1 MALNMGSAIAYLELD
16 TSKFKSG
23 FKSALDD
30 LKAFTAQGA
39 TVSQKLSGLQSAFST
54 IGGGLTKG
62 LTLPLA
68 GVGTAAVK
76 TASDFEKQ
84 MSAVQAI
91 SQSTGSEFDA
101 LRDTAIELGG
111 STSFSASEVASAM
124 TEMAKAGW
132 DSSQII
138 DGMGGVLDA
147 AAASGE
153 DLASVGT
160 IVADALTSFGLEAGE
175 STRVAD
181 LLTQAANSGT
191 IGINDLAESYKYIA
205 PIAKT
210 MGFSIEDVTTSITA
224 LSTAGIKGS
233 QAGTALRGMLSRM
246 VNPTEEVGAV
256 MSELGIDIADSE
268 GNFYSLDEILS
279 QMRGTFKT
287 LTPEQQA
294 YYASILAGQ
303 EGVSSLTALLGMSQ
317 EEYDKIS
324 ASMENADG
332 VAKETAET
340 MQDNLAGAVEQLGG
354 ALESAAIVIGERLI
368 PYIRQLADWITGL
381 VEKFNGLSESQQD
394 MIVKIGLFAAAIG
407 PVLLIFSKVAST
419 IVSVIGVFTKVSG
432 AFTAVRESIALVQ
445 AGFSGLAT
453 QMGGIPSIVAKVMS
467 PFKTLKSIVS
477 AINPVV
483 AVIGVLVGAFTTLW
497 NTNESFRNSITNT
510 WNSIKLIVSGA
521 IDEISEKFAGYGI
534 TFEGI
539 INTVKNLWI
548 GFCNIIAPLFTQ
560 GFEAVMNVV
569 QGILGVVSG
578 LIDVIG
584 GLITGNFDTVMAG
597 ISQILT
603 SLITMVTSVASNIL
617 QAVGQIGANILTALG
632 LDAAAQA
639 VQTFFNNFAMIMR
652 NLPQIVMGF
661 IQSLGQLPGKIKAE
675 LDKVINNVK
684 TWATNMANNAKT
696 SATNFINNVVNGVKS
711 LPSKFKAQI
720 GKVINSVKTWA
731 SNMASNAANAA
742 TQFISN
748 VINTLSSLPGQVSS
762 ALGNV
767 ISAVVSWISGFVS
780 SAINAA
786 TQFGTNLVNTLRQIP
801 SQVVSIGSNIVNGV
815 WQGIQNAASS
825 FVSKVTS
832 FFKGIVN
839 SVKGAL
845 GIHSPSTVFDKEIG
859 QNIVKGVIKGVDK
872 QKKNAKKNAKELSK
886 LYVEA
891 AEEKLNDLKEIND
904 ISIAA
909 EIEYWK
915 RIKKETKKGSAGY
928 KQANREIKK
937 LKKDLNEQMIQ
948 LEQGYMENVAQ
959 TKEQLL
965 SDIKEVE
972 QAYDDA
978 IKSRQEEILSSLG
991 LFDVFTSE
999 TENTTQTLISNLQSQ
1014 VNALNEWSQLL
1025 VNLEKRGISQGL
1037 LEELQNMGVE
1047 SLADIRLLNS
1057 MTDEELDKY
1066 VALWEQK
1073 QSAALKQSLKEVD
1086 KQEYLNQ
1093 IKSLINEAGITLDE
1107 LETEYKNSLK
1117 ELGVEIADTSVQIG
1131 QDLINGITN
1140 GINSKYPEMKKALK
1154 DMCKKM
1160 TTTVK
1165 KTLKIASPSKVFA
1178 ELGGYTAEGFG
1189 VGFTDEIRT
1198 VNKQVENEINDLTNV
1213 GTSDIF
1219 SVTLNTLL
1227 SKYREAMNTMKDSLS
1242 GGFTSFSDGLD
1253 SILTSLLDKL
1263 YTISG
1268 KMAEITY
1275 MWHEIGAD
1283 SYISLPTDNKP
1294 KHRPVSG
1301 GTTPYGS
1308 ETGGDTYNFYNTK
1321 PDPYEYARQMKKAKK
1336 EMLYGY

>member
-30 LKAFTAQGA
+30 LKAFSAQGA

-124 TEMAKAGW
+124 MEMAKAGW

-191 IGINDLAESYKYIA
+191 IGISDLAESYKYIA
-205 PIAKT
+205 PLAKT

-317 EEYDKIS
+317 EEYDKIA

-368 PYIRQLADWITGL
+368 PYIRKLADWITGL

-394 MIVKIGLFAAAIG
+394 MIIKIGLVAAAVG
-407 PVLLIFSKVAST
+407 PALLIISRIIGT
-419 IVSVIGVFTKVSG
+419 IVGISNAVKTVIKVLSGSGGLLGIFKSVF
-432 AFTAVRESIALVQ
+432 
-445 AGFSGLAT
+445 
-453 QMGGIPSIVAKVMS
+453 GGIVKLV
-467 PFKTLKSIVS
+467 
-477 AINPVV
+477 NPVSII
-483 AVIGVLVGAFTTLW
+483 IGVLAGAFVTLW
-497 NTNESFRNSITNT
+497 KKNENFRNSIMKT
-510 WNSIKLIVSGA
+510 WNKIKNTVSGA

-534 TFEGI
+534 TFESVVDTI
-539 INTVKNLWI
+539 TNLWK
-548 GFCNIIAPLFTQ
+548 GFCDTIAPLFTQ
-560 GFEAVMNVV
+560 GFEAVADIVEGIT
-569 QGILGVVSG
+569 GILSG
-578 LIDVIG
+578 LVDVIG
-584 GLITGNFDTVMAG
+584 GIITGNFDAVMSG
-597 ISQILT
+597 VSQIL
-603 SLITMVTSVASNIL
+603 SSIVEAVTGAFANL
-617 QAVGQIGANILTALG
+617 LEAVGQIGANILTTLG
-632 LDAAAQA
+632 LEGAAQA
-639 VQTFFNNFAMIMR
+639 VQDFYKTFANVII
-652 NLPQIVMGF
+652 NLPQIITIF
-661 IQSLGQLPGKIKAE
+661 IQSLGQLPGKIKTE

-696 SATNFINNVVNGVKS
+696 AATNFLNNVVNSVKS
-711 LPSKFKAQI
+711 LPSKFKAQVD
-720 GKVINSVKTWA
+720 KVINSVKTWA

-748 VINTLSSLPGQVSS
+748 VINTLSSLPDQVSS

-786 TQFGTNLVNTLRQIP
+786 TQFGTNLINTLQQIP

-891 AEEKLNDLKEIND
+891 AEEKLSDLKEIND

-948 LEQGYMENVAQ
+948 LEQDYMENVAQ

-972 QAYDDA
+972 KAYDDA
-978 IKSRQEEILSSLG
+978 VKSRQEEILSSLG

-1025 VNLEKRGISQGL
+1025 ANLEKRGISQGL

-1057 MTDEELDKY
+1057 MTDEELNKY

-1093 IKSLINEAGITLDE
+1093 IKGLINEAGNTLDE

-1117 ELGVEIADTSVQIG
+1117 ELGVEMADTSVQIG

-1189 VGFTDEIRT
+1189 VGFANEVQT
-1198 VNKQVENEINDLTNV
+1198 VNKQVENEINDLTNI

-1227 SKYREAMNTMKDSLS
+1227 SKYREAMNIMRDSLS

-1283 SYISLPTDNKP
+1283 SYIGLPIDDKP
-1294 KHRPVSG
+1294 KHKPVSG

>member
-30 LKAFTAQGA
+30 LKAFTAQGT

-68 GVGTAAVK
+68 GIGTAAVK

-91 SQSTGSEFDA
+91 SRSTGSEFDA

-340 MQDNLAGAVEQLGG
+340 MQDNLAGAMDQLSG
-354 ALESAAIVIGERLI
+354 AFESAAIVIGERLI
-368 PYIRQLADWITGL
+368 PYVRQFADWVTGL

-394 MIVKIGLFAAAIG
+394 MIIKIGLFAAAVG
-407 PVLLIFSKVAST
+407 PILLIISRLIGMFTGISKVVGT
-419 IVSVIGVFTKVSG
+419 VVRVFSDLG
-432 AFTAVRESIALVQ
+432 GF
-445 AGFSGLAT
+445 AG
-453 QMGGIPSIVAKVMS
+453 II
-467 PFKTLKSIVS
+467 KTVFGNIIKMV
-477 AINPVV
+477 NPVV
-483 AVIGVLVGAFTTLW
+483 VVIGVLVGVFKTLW
-497 NTNESFRNSITNT
+497 DSNENFRNSIMKT
-510 WNSIKLIVSGA
+510 WNRIKDTVSGA

-539 INTVKNLWI
+539 VDTISNLWKD
-548 GFCNIIAPLFTQ
+548 FCDIIAPLFTQ
-560 GFEAVMNVV
+560 GFEAVADIVEGIT
-569 QGILGVVSG
+569 GILSG
-578 LIDVIG
+578 LVDVIG
-584 GLITGNFDTVMAG
+584 GIITGNFDAVMSG
-597 ISQILT
+597 VSQIL
-603 SLITMVTSVASNIL
+603 SSIVEAVTGAFANL
-617 QAVGQIGANILTALG
+617 LEAVGQIGANILTMLG
-632 LDAAAQA
+632 LEGAAQA
-639 VQTFFNNFAMIMR
+639 VQDFYKTFANVIR
-652 NLPQIVMGF
+652 NLPQIITTF

-696 SATNFINNVVNGVKS
+696 AATNFLNNVVNSVKS

-767 ISAVVSWISGFVS
+767 ISAVVSWVSGFVS

-786 TQFGTNLVNTLRQIP
+786 TQFGTNLINTLRQIP
-801 SQVVSIGSNIVNGV
+801 SQVVSIGTNIVNGV
-815 WQGIQNAASS
+815 WQGIQSAAGS
-825 FVSKVTS
+825 FISKVTS

-845 GIHSPSTVFDKEIG
+845 GIHSPSTVFDKQIG

-872 QKKNAKKNAKELSK
+872 QKKNAKKSAKELSK

-948 LEQGYMENVAQ
+948 LEQDYMENVAQ

-978 IKSRQEEILSSLG
+978 VKSRQEEILSSLG
-991 LFDVFTSE
+991 LFDVFKSE

-1025 VNLEKRGISQGL
+1025 ANLEKRGISQGL

-1057 MTDEELDKY
+1057 MTDEELNKY

-1093 IKSLINEAGITLDE
+1093 IKGLINEAGNTLDE

-1117 ELGVEIADTSVQIG
+1117 ELGVETADTSVQIG

-1178 ELGGYTAEGFG
+1178 DLGGYTAEGFG
-1189 VGFTDEIRT
+1189 IGFSNEMQT
-1198 VNKQVENEINDLTNV
+1198 VNKRVENEINDLTNI

-1227 SKYREAMNTMKDSLS
+1227 SKYREAMNIMRDSLS

-1283 SYISLPTDNKP
+1283 SYIGLPTDDKP
-1294 KHRPVSG
+1294 KHKPVLG
-1301 GTTPYGS
+1301 GTTPYRN
-1308 ETGGDTYNFYNTK
+1308 ETGGDTYNFYDTK

>member
-30 LKAFTAQGA
+30 LKAFSAQGA

-160 IVADALTSFGLEAGE
+160 IVADALTSFGLEASE

-191 IGINDLAESYKYIA
+191 IGVNDLAESYKYIA

-224 LSTAGIKGS
+224 LSMAGIKGS
-233 QAGTALRGMLSRM
+233 QAGTALRTMLSQLN
-246 VNPTEEVGAV
+246 NPTEKVAAAME
-256 MSELGIDIADSE
+256 ELGIDIADSE
-268 GNFYSLDEILS
+268 GNFYSLDDILR
-279 QMRGTFKT
+279 QMRESFSQ
-287 LTPEQQA
+287 LNPEQQA
-294 YYASILAGQ
+294 YYANILAGR
-303 EGVSSLTALLGMSQ
+303 EGMSGLNAILGMTQ
-317 EEYDKIS
+317 EEYDKIA

-354 ALESAAIVIGERLI
+354 ALESAAIVIGEGLI

-407 PVLLIFSKVAST
+407 PVLLILSKVAST
-419 IVSVIGVFTKVSG
+419 IVSVIGVFTKASG
-432 AFTAVRESIALVQ
+432 AFTAAM
-445 AGFSGLAT
+445 T
-453 QMGGIPSIVAKVMS
+453 

-483 AVIGVLVGAFTTLW
+483 AVIGILVGAFTTLW
-497 NTNESFRNSITNT
+497 NTNENFRNSIRNT

-675 LDKVINNVK
+675 LDKVINNAK

-696 SATNFINNVVNGVKS
+696 SATNFLNNVVNGVKS

-767 ISAVVSWISGFVS
+767 ISAVVSWVSGFVS

-786 TQFGTNLVNTLRQIP
+786 TQFGTNLINTLRQIP
-801 SQVVSIGSNIVNGV
+801 SQVVSIGSNIVDGV

-937 LKKDLNEQMIQ
+937 LKKNLNEQMIQ
-948 LEQGYMENVAQ
+948 LEQDYMENVAQ

-978 IKSRQEEILSSLG
+978 VKSRQEEILSSLG
-991 LFDVFTSE
+991 LFDVFKSE

-1025 VNLEKRGISQGL
+1025 ANLEKRGISQGL

-1047 SLADIRLLNS
+1047 SLEDIRLLNS
-1057 MTDEELDKY
+1057 MTDEELNKY

-1093 IKSLINEAGITLDE
+1093 IKGLINEAGNTLDE

-1117 ELGVEIADTSVQIG
+1117 ELGVETTDTSVQIG

-1189 VGFTDEIRT
+1189 VGFTNEMQT
-1198 VNKQVENEINDLTNV
+1198 VNKRVENEINDLTNI

-1227 SKYREAMNTMKDSLS
+1227 SKYREAMNTMRDSLS

-1283 SYISLPTDNKP
+1283 SYIGLSTDNKP
-1294 KHRPVSG
+1294 KPKPVSG
-1301 GTTPYGS
+1301 GTTPYGN
-1308 ETGGDTYNFYNTK
+1308 EAGGDTYNFYNTK

>member
-30 LKAFTAQGA
+30 LKVFTAQGA

-317 EEYDKIS
+317 EEYDKIA
-324 ASMENADG
+324 ASMENSDG

-368 PYIRQLADWITGL
+368 PYVRKLADWITGL

-394 MIVKIGLFAAAIG
+394 MIIKIGLFAAAVG
-407 PVLLIFSKVAST
+407 PILLIISRLIGMFTGISKVVGT
-419 IVSVIGVFTKVSG
+419 VVRVFSDLG
-432 AFTAVRESIALVQ
+432 GF
-445 AGFSGLAT
+445 AG
-453 QMGGIPSIVAKVMS
+453 II
-467 PFKTLKSIVS
+467 KTVFGNIIKMV
-477 AINPVV
+477 NPVAV
-483 AVIGVLVGAFTTLW
+483 VIGVLVGVFKTLW
-497 NTNESFRNSITNT
+497 DSNENFRNSIMKT
-510 WNSIKLIVSGA
+510 WNRIKDTVSGA

-539 INTVKNLWI
+539 VDTISNLWKD
-548 GFCNIIAPLFTQ
+548 FCDIIAPLFTQ
-560 GFEAVMNVV
+560 GFEAVADIVEGIT
-569 QGILGVVSG
+569 GILSG
-578 LIDVIG
+578 LVDVIG
-584 GLITGNFDTVMAG
+584 GIITGNFDAVMSG
-597 ISQILT
+597 VGQIL
-603 SLITMVTSVASNIL
+603 SSIVEAVTGAFANL
-617 QAVGQIGANILTALG
+617 LEAVGQIGANILTMLG
-632 LDAAAQA
+632 LEGAAQA
-639 VQTFFNNFAMIMR
+639 VQDFYKTFANVVR
-652 NLPQIVMGF
+652 NLPQTITTF

-696 SATNFINNVVNGVKS
+696 AANNFVNNVSNGLRNIGNKVKS
-711 LPSKFKAQI
+711 QIDKAL
-720 GKVINSVKTWA
+720 NSVKTWA

-748 VINTLSSLPGQVSS
+748 VVNTLSSLPGQVSS

-801 SQVVSIGSNIVNGV
+801 SQVVSIGTNIVNGV
-815 WQGIQNAASS
+815 WQGIQSAAGS
-825 FVSKVTS
+825 FISKVTS

-859 QNIVKGVIKGVDK
+859 QNIVKGAIKGVDK

-948 LEQGYMENVAQ
+948 LEQDYMENVAQ

-978 IKSRQEEILSSLG
+978 VKSRQEEILSSLG
-991 LFDVFTSE
+991 LFDVFKSE
-999 TENTTQTLISNLQSQ
+999 TENTTQTLINNLQSQ

-1025 VNLEKRGISQGL
+1025 ANLEKRGISQGL

-1057 MTDEELDKY
+1057 MTDEELNKY
-1066 VALWEQK
+1066 VTLWEQK

-1093 IKSLINEAGITLDE
+1093 IKGLINEAGNTLDE

-1117 ELGVEIADTSVQIG
+1117 ELGVETTDTSVQIG

-1189 VGFTDEIRT
+1189 VGFSNEMQTI
-1198 VNKQVENEINDLTNV
+1198 NKQVENEINDLTNA

-1227 SKYREAMNTMKDSLS
+1227 SKYREAMNTMRDSLS

-1283 SYISLPTDNKP
+1283 SYIGLSTDNKLKP
-1294 KHRPVSG
+1294 KPVSG

>member
-30 LKAFTAQGA
+30 LKAFSAQGA

-205 PIAKT
+205 PLAKT

-317 EEYDKIS
+317 EEYDKIA

-354 ALESAAIVIGERLI
+354 ALESAAIVIGEKLT

-381 VEKFNGLSESQQD
+381 VEKFNGLSKSQQD
-394 MIVKIGLFAAAIG
+394 MVVKIGLFAAAVG
-407 PVLLIFSKVAST
+407 PILLIISRLIGMFTGISKVVGT
-419 IVSVIGVFTKVSG
+419 
-432 AFTAVRESIALVQ
+432 
-445 AGFSGLAT
+445 
-453 QMGGIPSIVAKVMS
+453 VAKVFS
-467 PFKTLKSIVS
+467 DLGGFAGIVKTIFGNIIKMV
-477 AINPVV
+477 NPVV
-483 AVIGVLVGAFTTLW
+483 VVIGVLVGVFKTLW
-497 NTNESFRNSITNT
+497 DSNENFRNSIMKT
-510 WNSIKLIVSGA
+510 WNRIKNTVSGA
-521 IDEISEKFAGYGI
+521 IDEISEKFAEYGI
-534 TFEGI
+534 TFEGVVDTI
-539 INTVKNLWI
+539 KNLWKD
-548 GFCNIIAPLFTQ
+548 FCDIIAPLFTQ
-560 GFEAVMNVV
+560 GFEAVADIVEGIT
-569 QGILGVVSG
+569 GILSG
-578 LIDVIG
+578 LVDVIG
-584 GLITGNFDTVMAG
+584 GIITGNFDAVMSG
-597 ISQILT
+597 VSQIL
-603 SLITMVTSVASNIL
+603 SSIVEAVTGAFANL
-617 QAVGQIGANILTALG
+617 LEAVGQIGANILTTLG
-632 LDAAAQA
+632 LEGAAQA
-639 VQTFFNNFAMIMR
+639 VQDFYKTFANVIR
-652 NLPQIVMGF
+652 NLPQIITTF

-696 SATNFINNVVNGVKS
+696 AANNFVSNVSNGLRNIGNKVKS
-711 LPSKFKAQI
+711 QIDKAL
-720 GKVINSVKTWA
+720 NSVKTWA

-748 VINTLSSLPGQVSS
+748 VINTLSGLPGQVSS

-767 ISAVVSWISGFVS
+767 ISAVVSWVSGFVS

-786 TQFGTNLVNTLRQIP
+786 TQFGTNLINTLRQIP
-801 SQVVSIGSNIVNGV
+801 SQVISIGTEIVNGV
-815 WQGIQNAASS
+815 WQGIKNAASTFIS
-825 FVSKVTS
+825 NVTN
-832 FFKGIVN
+832 FFKNIVDT
-839 SVKGAL
+839 VKNAL
-845 GIHSPSTVFDKEIG
+845 GIHSPSKVFDEEIG
-859 QNIVKGVIKGVDK
+859 QNIVKGVIKGVNK
-872 QKKNAKKNAKELSK
+872 QKKNAKKSAKELSK

-904 ISIAA
+904 ISISA

-928 KQANREIKK
+928 KQANKEIKK
-937 LKKDLNEQMIQ
+937 LRKDLNEQMMQ
-948 LEQGYMENVAQ
+948 LEQDYMENVAQ

-978 IKSRQEEILSSLG
+978 VKSRQEEILSSLG

-1057 MTDEELDKY
+1057 MTDEELNKY
-1066 VALWEQK
+1066 VALWGQK

-1093 IKSLINEAGITLDE
+1093 IKGLINEAGNTLDE

-1117 ELGVEIADTSVQIG
+1117 ELGVETADTSVQIG

-1189 VGFTDEIRT
+1189 VGFTDEMRT

-1227 SKYREAMNTMKDSLS
+1227 SKYREAMNAMKDSLS

-1263 YTISG
+1263 YAISG

-1283 SYISLPTDNKP
+1283 SYIGLPTDDKS
-1294 KHRPVSG
+1294 KHKPVSS
-1301 GTTPYGS
+1301 GTIPYGNK
-1308 ETGGDTYNFYNTK
+1308 TGGDTYNFYNTK